1 MPLVIKT
8 TFNTLI
14 SGNLFFFKVFFR
26 FLQVSSA
33 ISLIFAYENPS
44 ELKLCVSETDID
56 KTTKNGKMMLFSVQ
70 VSDRKKPT
78 FDTWNASCFWKFN
91 NKIHCK
97 IYYPLFG
104 ARQLIR
110 KKIDAKKLP

>member
-1 MPLVIKT
+1 
-8 TFNTLI
+8 
-14 SGNLFFFKVFFR
+14 
-26 FLQVSSA
+26 
-33 ISLIFAYENPS
+33 
-44 ELKLCVSETDID
+44 
-56 KTTKNGKMMLFSVQ
+56 MLFSVQ

>member
-14 SGNLFFFKVFFR
+14 PGNLYFFKVFFR
-26 FLQVSSA
+26 FIQISSA
-33 ISLIFAYENPS
+33 ISLIFAYETPS
-44 ELKLCVSETDID
+44 EPKLCVTETDLD
-56 KTTKNGKMMLFSVQ
+56 KTTKNSKMMLFSVQ
-70 VSDRKKPT
+70 VSDRRKPT
-78 FDTWNASCFWKFN
+78 FDTWNALYFWKFS
-91 NKIHCK
+91 NKIQCK

-110 KKIDAKKLP
+110 KK